1 MRVETLMVKDLNL
14 DLSRS
19 IERLS
24 KRIGKRF
31 SGRRIG
37 LIRLTRLTQT
47 HRHQGKGK
55 NMATNNGNKNA
66 YEIRLEVL
74 QSAIELADSAHYQ
87 RLDKVRHEAGEKGTY
102 ELPEDT
108 RVKDALR
115 IAKKLY
121 TFVEAANDEQSAE

>member
-31 SGRRIG
+31 SGRRIR
-37 LIRLTRLTQT
+37 LIPLTRLTQT

>member
-1 MRVETLMVKDLNL
+1 
-14 DLSRS
+14 
-19 IERLS
+19 
-24 KRIGKRF
+24 
-31 SGRRIG
+31 
-37 LIRLTRLTQT
+37 
-47 HRHQGKGK
+47 
-55 NMATNNGNKNA
+55 MATNNGNKNA